1 MRHVPARPYVRVA
14 WQRPAAV
21 GARTRAAPQACAP
34 LVVVSGAITS
44 PPLQTVDTI
53 VSAQALCGRS
63 WLVPPPPQA
72 AVPTSAV
79 ATVNRSPAVAGAPH
93 RMARQPACASLDLRL
108 DLRRQC
114 RLSVRPAFL
123 DIGITAG
130 SPVLPSPQAAVRT
143 TAAAAVN
150 RSLAVAGA
158 PHPIPRQLARAS
170 LELHLDRCRQCRLSV
185 RPAIPDIGIITLP
198 APGDPVAQA
207 AGDPVEA
214 ARVELRPCLSR
225 AAPRS
230 LRHMHAQHRLAARL
244 ASPPHLFLCVP
255 LPARS

>member
-1 MRHVPARPYVRVA
+1 MDRH
-14 WQRPAAV
+14 
-21 GARTRAAPQACAP
+21 
-34 LVVVSGAITS
+34 
-44 PPLQTVDTI
+44 
-53 VSAQALCGRS
+53 
-63 WLVPPPPQA
+63 
-72 AVPTSAV
+72 
-79 ATVNRSPAVAGAPH
+79 H
-93 RMARQPACASLDLRL
+93 
-108 DLRRQC
+108 QC
-114 RLSVRPAFL
+114 RLSVRTAFL

-158 PHPIPRQLARAS
+158 PHPIRRQLARASLELHMDRRRQGRLSVRPALPDIGTIPLPVPPAPPQAAVCTPAAAAVNRSTAVDGAPHRMAHRSARAS

-185 RPAIPDIGIITLP
+185 RPAIPDIGIITRP
-198 APGDPVAQA
+198 VPGDLVAR

-214 ARVELRPCLSR
+214 ARVELQSGPCLCR

-230 LRHMHAQHRLAARL
+230 WGRHAQHRLAARL

-255 LPARS
+255 LPARY